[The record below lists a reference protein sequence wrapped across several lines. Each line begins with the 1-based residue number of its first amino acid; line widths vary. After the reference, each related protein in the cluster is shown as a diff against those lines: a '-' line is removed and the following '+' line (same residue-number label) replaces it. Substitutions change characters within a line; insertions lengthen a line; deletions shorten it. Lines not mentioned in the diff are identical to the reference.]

1 MEKCIILA
9 NGKAPQKSVINYF
22 RKIGFET
29 LICADGG
36 ANSALKLGIIPDYII
51 GDLDSVSNEALDSFK
66 SHSKVIKI
74 KRQNDTD
81 VEKCL
86 KFAIK
91 SGCKKVVLMGATGN
105 RLDHTFCNLGIILKF
120 FHKIKIILIAE
131 DSVLIPYSGDVEL
144 KTVPGETISVYGI
157 DSKTKITSS
166 GLKYP
171 LKNISLP
178 FGKKESTSNVAEKE
192 IVQLKIKGGIIF
204 VIRDFNT
211 LKKNN
216 LFGFALLE
224 NKATHR

>member
-9 NGKAPQKSVINYF
+9 NGKAPKKNVINYF
-22 RKIGFET
+22 RKNGFET

-36 ANSALKLGIIPDYII
+36 ANSSLKLELVPDYII
-51 GDLDSVSNEALDSFK
+51 GDLDSVTVKTLKLFK
-66 SHSKVIKI
+66 SKLKIIKI

-144 KTVPGETISVYGI
+144 KTVPGETISIYGI

-166 GLKYP
+166 GLMYP

-192 IVQLKIKGGIIF
+192 IVQLKINGGIIF